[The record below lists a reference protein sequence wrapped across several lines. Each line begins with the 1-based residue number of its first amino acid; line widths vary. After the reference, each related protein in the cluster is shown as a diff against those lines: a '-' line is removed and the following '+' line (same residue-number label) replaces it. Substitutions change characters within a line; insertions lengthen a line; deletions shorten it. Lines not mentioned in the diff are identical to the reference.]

1 MKTFQQLLEGIY
13 DPNIFKAVF
22 LAGGPGSGKSYVVSK
37 VVSGLGLKVINS
49 DEPFEKYL
57 TKAGLSL
64 KMPDDEQI
72 PRDVER
78 KKAKRVTSARK
89 GHAIDGRLGIVI
101 DGTGKNYDKMIRQ
114 SVQLQEL
121 GYETSMVFVNTTLET
136 ALERNRKR
144 ARSVPPNIA
153 KKGWDDVQKNF
164 QKFHRFFGNR
174 MLVANNDSSDNK
186 NILQLVAKTVSRAMK
201 KPVNNPI
208 AKAWIANELKKRQ
221 AKPNVKL
228 AKDRHRGGG
237 YVDKNYN
244 QDAIGDPIF

>member
-49 DEPFEKYL
+49 DEPFERYL
-57 TKAGLSL
+57 VKAGLSL
-64 KMPDDEQI
+64 KMPDEEQI
-72 PRDVER
+72 PRDIER

-101 DGTGKNYDKMIRQ
+101 DGTGKDYDKMIRQ
-114 SVQLQEL
+114 SAQLQEL

-136 ALERNRKR
+136 ALDRNRKR

-153 KKGWDDVQKNF
+153 KQGWDDVQKNLPRF
-164 QKFHRFFGNR
+164 QRYFGKRFF
-174 MLVANNDSSDNK
+174 VADNNLGDDLTPITK
-186 NILQLVAKTVSRAMK
+186 AVRRAILK
-201 KPVNNPI
+201 KVDNPI
-208 AKAWIANELKKRQ
+208 ASAWIANELKKKQ
-221 AKPNVKL
+221 MS
-228 AKDRHRGGG
+228 
-237 YVDKNYN
+237 
-244 QDAIGDPIF
+244 

>member
-1 MKTFQQLLEGIY
+1 MMKTFQQLLEGIY

-49 DEPFEKYL
+49 DEPFERYL
-57 TKAGLSL
+57 VKAGLSL
-64 KMPDDEQI
+64 KMPDEEQI

-101 DGTGKNYDKMIRQ
+101 DGTGKDYDKMIRQ
-114 SVQLQEL
+114 SAQLQEL

-153 KKGWDDVQKNF
+153 KQGWDDVQRNLSRF
-164 QKFHRFFGNR
+164 QRYFRKRFF
-174 MLVANNDSSDNK
+174 VADNNTGDDLTPITK
-186 NILQLVAKTVSRAMK
+186 AVRRAILK
-201 KPVNNPI
+201 KVDNPI
-208 AKAWIANELKKRQ
+208 ANAWIANELKKKQ
-221 AKPNVKL
+221 
-228 AKDRHRGGG
+228 
-237 YVDKNYN
+237 
-244 QDAIGDPIF
+244 QMS